1 MKNPLP
7 RLFSAV
13 RDAFGPRPAVALLL
27 VGPALLSVALDVVIR
42 HRLMRDFPARE
53 WLNYFGSTLVDA
65 GFWAGTLAFLA
76 FLFDPRP
83 AGRRRTLARV
93 ALGAVGVVILVETFF
108 GFGAQVYYFRV
119 FDAYVSRDTL
129 RLGVELRGTVGAYLS
144 AWGAQL
150 VPAAGFAVL
159 LTTAAFVAVRRA
171 RGAIRSMDP
180 WLPGFGFVAAVLCL
194 FADFVASKGLQ
205 PAPPDVCFLHA
216 VAALGHTAL
225 FDRGPVRGVS
235 IRKPAKLPELHPQG
249 RRPNVLLVIT
259 ESVRAD
265 ALCSD
270 PPRCH
275 ARFLDAVIPERV
287 PLGRLTSQSSG
298 TFTSC
303 MTLWTGLAPN
313 ADFDTAHHAPF
324 VWEVAKGAGYH
335 TAYFTSQN
343 LRYRDLGA
351 YVHVG
356 GIDRELSAED
366 FGDAPDSHVGAP
378 DERAAKA
385 LLDWVAKQDG
395 PWFAV
400 LHLSNTHWPYRV
412 DPELQPFSPHDED
425 PTHDV
430 RFLHN
435 HYRNSVLEQ
444 ERTVA
449 DTYRALKGL
458 PSWPRTLSMFVSD
471 HGETFREHGMLYH
484 LKTVFEE
491 ETRIPGFLVAGDDAL
506 DPAQRDAL
514 AAYRR
519 RRTFGQDLFP
529 TLLDAFGVLDERGS
543 FPYADR
549 VSGRSLLRP
558 PPADEPVVLMST
570 TSGVW
575 WDDDPAFGVM
585 QGERKAVA
593 TDATPWRCYD
603 LARDPGEHR
612 AMPPSACA
620 DLVAVGRATWPDVP
634 HD

>member
-1 MKNPLP
+1 VKNPLP
-7 RLFSAV
+7 RVLDGI
-13 RDAFGPRPAVALLL
+13 RQAFGPKPAVALLL
-27 VGPALLSVALDVVIR
+27 VGPALLSVAIDVVVR
-42 HRLMRDFPARE
+42 HRLMRDFPLRE
-53 WLNYFGSTLVDA
+53 WVNYFGSTLVDA
-65 GFWAGTLAFLA
+65 GFWAGTLALLA
-76 FLFDPRP
+76 FLLDPRP
-83 AGRRRTLARV
+83 AGPRRTAARV
-93 ALGAVGVVILVETFF
+93 ALGAMALTLLVETFF

-119 FDAYVSRDTL
+119 FDAYISRDTL
-129 RLGVELRGTVGAYLS
+129 RLGLELRGTVGAYLA
-144 AWGAQL
+144 AWGGQL
-150 VPAAGFAVL
+150 VPAAIGAVA
-159 LTTAAFVAVRRA
+159 LTGAAIVAVRRA
-171 RGAIRSMDP
+171 HGAIRSMDP
-180 WLPGFGFVAAVLCL
+180 WLPGLGFVAALACL

-216 VAALGHTAL
+216 VAALGHDAVL
-225 FDRGPVRGVS
+225 DHGPVRGVS
-235 IRKPAKLPELHPQG
+235 IRKPAKLPPLHPRG

-265 ALCSD
+265 AICSD
-270 PPRCH
+270 PASCH
-275 ARFLDAVIPERV
+275 ARFLDGAIPERM
-287 PLGRLTSQSSG
+287 PLGRMTSQSSG

-303 MTLWTGLAPN
+303 MTLWTGLGPD

-324 VWEVAKGAGYH
+324 SWEVAKAVGYH

-356 GIDRELSAED
+356 GIDEHLSAED

-378 DERAAKA
+378 DERAAHA
-385 LLDWVAKQDG
+385 LVEWIARQDG
-395 PWFAV
+395 PYFAV

-412 DPELQPFSPHDED
+412 DPELQPYAPHDED

-430 RFLHN
+430 RLLHN

-444 ERTVA
+444 ERTIA
-449 DTYRALKGL
+449 ETFRALKAL
-458 PSWPRTLSMFVSD
+458 PSWPRTVSMFVSD

-491 ETRIPGFLVAGDDAL
+491 EIRVPGFLVAGDDAL
-506 DPAQRDAL
+506 DPEQRDAV
-514 AAYRR
+514 AAWRG
-519 RRTFGQDLFP
+519 RRTFGQDVFA
-529 TLLDAFGVLDERGS
+529 TLLDAFGVLDDRQS
-543 FPYADR
+543 FPYAER
-549 VSGRSLLRP
+549 VHGRSLLRAP
-558 PPADEPVVLMST
+558 TADEPIVLLST

-603 LARDPGEHR
+603 LRRDPAER
-612 AMPPSACA
+612 SARPPSTCA